1 MTKRTFVLFFWLA
14 QFAISLLIG
23 QQRAVACKIDIGTE
37 AFSPYEVEEKPGT
50 GTFVL
55 IDDTICKN
63 ETVVR
68 ADEFEWK
75 EALSHLL
82 SHRHS
87 TYRFL
92 TLVAQA
98 TPQYEITRIPKVIRE
113 SVQLLP
119 VRNGETPLPDYY
131 SFLHRLCPF

>member
-14 QFAISLLIG
+14 QFAVSLLLG

-37 AFSPYEVEEKPGT
+37 AFSPFEIAEKPGT
-50 GTFVL
+50 RDIVI

-63 ETVVR
+63 ETIVR
-68 ADEFEWK
+68 ADETKWIES
-75 EALSHLL
+75 LSKVFNR
-82 SHRHS
+82 RHS

-92 TLVAQA
+92 TFIAQA
-98 TPQYEITRIPKVIRE
+98 VPQCEITRTSRIFRE
-113 SVQLLP
+113 SVQLLS
-119 VRNGETPLPDYY
+119 VSNGDIKLPDYY

>member
-14 QFAISLLIG
+14 QFAVSLLLG

-37 AFSPYEVEEKPGT
+37 AFSPFEIKEKPGT
-50 GTFVL
+50 GDIVL

-63 ETVVR
+63 ETIVR
-68 ADEFEWK
+68 ADETEWK
-75 EALSHLL
+75 ESLSQLL

-92 TLVAQA
+92 TLVSQTA
-98 TPQYEITRIPKVIRE
+98 PQYEISRIPKVIRE
-113 SVQLLP
+113 SVQLLSAN
-119 VRNGETPLPDYY
+119 NGEITLPDYY

>member
-14 QFAISLLIG
+14 QFAVTLLLG

-37 AFSPYEVEEKPGT
+37 AFSPFEIEEKPGT
-50 GTFVL
+50 GDFVL

-63 ETVVR
+63 EAIVR
-68 ADEFEWK
+68 ADETQWIQS
-75 EALSHLL
+75 LSKVFNR
-82 SHRHS
+82 RHS

-92 TLVAQA
+92 TFIAQA
-98 TPQYEITRIPKVIRE
+98 VPQCEITRTSRIFRE
-113 SVQLLP
+113 SVRLLS
-119 VRNGETPLPDYY
+119 VSNGEITLPDYY

>member
-14 QFAISLLIG
+14 QFAITLLLG

-37 AFSPYEVEEKPGT
+37 SFSPFEITEKPGT
-50 GTFVL
+50 RDIVI

-63 ETVVR
+63 ETIVR
-68 ADEFEWK
+68 ADETKWNES
-75 EALSHLL
+75 LSKLFNR
-82 SHRHS
+82 RHS

-92 TLVAQA
+92 TLISQA
-98 TPQYEITRIPKVIRE
+98 VPQCEITRPSKYIRE
-113 SVQLLP
+113 SAQLLYAS
-119 VRNGETPLPDYY
+119 NGEVTLPDYY

>member
-14 QFAISLLIG
+14 QFAITLLLG

-37 AFSPYEVEEKPGT
+37 AFSPFEIKENPGSRDI
-50 GTFVL
+50 VI

-63 ETVVR
+63 ETIVR
-68 ADEFEWK
+68 ADETKWNES
-75 EALSHLL
+75 LSKLFNR
-82 SHRHS
+82 RHS

-92 TLVAQA
+92 TLIAQA
-98 TPQYEITRIPKVIRE
+98 VPQCEITRAPKFIRE
-113 SVQLLP
+113 SAQPLYAS
-119 VRNGETPLPDYY
+119 NGEITLPDYY

>member
-14 QFAISLLIG
+14 QFAVTLLLG

-37 AFSPYEVEEKPGT
+37 AFSPFEIEEKPGT
-50 GTFVL
+50 GDFVL

-63 ETVVR
+63 EAIVR
-68 ADEFEWK
+68 ADETQWIQS
-75 EALSHLL
+75 LSKVFNR
-82 SHRHS
+82 RHS

-92 TLVAQA
+92 TFIAQA
-98 TPQYEITRIPKVIRE
+98 VPQCEITRTSRISRE
-113 SVQLLP
+113 SVRLLS
-119 VRNGETPLPDYY
+119 VSNGEITLPDYY

>member
-14 QFAISLLIG
+14 QFAITLLLG

-37 AFSPYEVEEKPGT
+37 AFSPFEITEKPGT
-50 GTFVL
+50 RDIVI

-63 ETVVR
+63 ETIVR
-68 ADEFEWK
+68 ADETKWNES
-75 EALSHLL
+75 LSKLFNR
-82 SHRHS
+82 RHS

-92 TLVAQA
+92 TLISQA
-98 TPQYEITRIPKVIRE
+98 VPQCEITRTSKFIRE
-113 SVQLLP
+113 ATQPLYAS
-119 VRNGETPLPDYY
+119 NGEITLPDYY